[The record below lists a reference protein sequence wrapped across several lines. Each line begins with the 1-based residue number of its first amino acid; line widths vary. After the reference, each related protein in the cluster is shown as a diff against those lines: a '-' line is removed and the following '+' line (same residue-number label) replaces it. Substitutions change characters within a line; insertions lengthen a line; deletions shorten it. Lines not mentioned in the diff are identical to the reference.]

1 MSDALAEGKTR
12 AANHRG
18 KVGARVHP
26 HGLGLG
32 LGGGHGLLLSGYPN
46 NAGAKVVRDG
56 DDVDVSFYTCRVIWR

>member
-46 NAGAKVVRDG
+46 NAGLKWCGMVTTLMYLSTRAE
-56 DDVDVSFYTCRVIWR
+56 